1 MSEFTDKVEQY
12 KQVIRDKVVEPGF
25 TTGDELPDIS
35 GESGI
40 TDIPNINIEN
50 DSSQED
56 HQEEHQESSQDEDK
70 GLKEIRRVEGL
81 KKRLKDVTYEKKI
94 RESQTRDLMAKLQEQ
109 ERRLAEQQAMLEQ
122 SEQYKNTY
130 YENNLQTRE
139 TAILNELKV
148 AKEEGDVD
156 REIALSKE
164 LAKVAADQSTYGLY
178 KSQMRNQPPAYEPHP
193 TYNDPN
199 IYPEPN
205 FGNGL
210 RPQEDNYDYEEPV
223 NEAYENWLYKNSW
236 ADPASRNFSPHLRE
250 EANKLANELDDMLRY
265 NGDADVIGTPSY
277 FASIDEAMSQRYGI
291 KKQERTPVSREPQNS
306 SYSVAP
312 VSRSGSS
319 MADQYMRRNP
329 NSTRNSVQLTEEEYK
344 IARNL
349 QIKMPDGTWRSGP
362 EAMRRYMEGKKI
374 PLEKPGSHKLSINDY

>member
-148 AKEEGDVD
+148 AKEE
-156 REIALSKE
+156 E
-164 LAKVAADQSTYGLY
+164 
-178 KSQMRNQPPAYEPHP
+178 
-193 TYNDPN
+193 
-199 IYPEPN
+199 
-205 FGNGL
+205 
-210 RPQEDNYDYEEPV
+210 
-223 NEAYENWLYKNSW
+223 
-236 ADPASRNFSPHLRE
+236 
-250 EANKLANELDDMLRY
+250 ML
-265 NGDADVIGTPSY
+265 I
-277 FASIDEAMSQRYGI
+277 
-291 KKQERTPVSREPQNS
+291 ER
-306 SYSVAP
+306 
-312 VSRSGSS
+312 
-319 MADQYMRRNP
+319 
-329 NSTRNSVQLTEEEYK
+329 LHFL
-344 IARNL
+344 RNL
-349 QIKMPDGTWRSGP
+349 RKLQLINQHT
-362 EAMRRYMEGKKI
+362 
-374 PLEKPGSHKLSINDY
+374 GSISLR